1 MATGNHDVS
10 HEAPTVGS
18 VVERKV
24 MSLLINSRNN
34 LVTRNA
40 IEPVVVPSASVWDV
54 ERGYGSA
61 VRSTANSWYVRTLRV
76 EDCTTYRSNRTSTGR
91 SGNRSNRGRNSVGE
105 SNTGN
110 YALGAV
116 FGVAVF
122 VGTLLGGLAS
132 TEGNSAPQPPASNV
146 QQVEAAVTR

>member
-1 MATGNHDVS
+1 MATAYHGVS
-10 HEAPTVGS
+10 HEVPTVGL
-18 VVERKV
+18 VVERKA
-24 MSLLINSRNN
+24 MSLLLNSRNN

-40 IEPVVVPSASVWDV
+40 IEPVVVPSAAVWDV

>member
-1 MATGNHDVS
+1 MATGCHDLS
-10 HEAPTVGS
+10 QEAPTVGL

-40 IEPVVVPSASVWDV
+40 TEPVVVPSASVWDV
-54 ERGYGSA
+54 ECGYGSA
-61 VRSTANSWYVRTLRV
+61 VRGTANSRYVRTLRV
-76 EDCTTYRSNRTSTGR
+76 EDRTIYRSNRTSTGGN
-91 SGNRSNRGRNSVGE
+91 GNRSNRVRNSVGE

-122 VGTLLGGLAS
+122 VGTLLGGLAGA
-132 TEGNSAPQPPASNV
+132 EGNSAPQPPTPNA

>member
-1 MATGNHDVS
+1 MTTGYHDVS
-10 HEAPTVGS
+10 HEVPTVGS
-18 VVERKV
+18 VVERKAV
-24 MSLLINSRNN
+24 SLLINSRNN
-34 LVTRNA
+34 LVTRNTT
-40 IEPVVVPSASVWDV
+40 EPVVVPSASVWDV

-61 VRSTANSWYVRTLRV
+61 VRGTESSWYVRTLRV
-76 EDCTTYRSNRTSTGR
+76 EDRTTDRSNRTSAGG
-91 SGNRSNRGRNSVGE
+91 SGNRSNRVRNSVGE

-132 TEGNSAPQPPASNV
+132 TEGSSVPQPPASNV

>member
-1 MATGNHDVS
+1 
-10 HEAPTVGS
+10 
-18 VVERKV
+18 

-40 IEPVVVPSASVWDV
+40 AEPVVVPSASVWDV

-61 VRSTANSWYVRTLRV
+61 ARGTANSRYVRTLRV
-76 EDCTTYRSNRTSTGR
+76 EDRTTYRSNRTSAGG
-91 SGNRSNRGRNSVGE
+91 SGNRSNRVRNSVGE

-110 YALGAV
+110 YALGVV

-122 VGTLLGGLAS
+122 VGTLLGGLAGA
-132 TEGNSAPQPPASNV
+132 EGDSAPQPPASGV
-146 QQVEAAVTR
+146 QQVEAAVAH